1 MIATNVRAG
10 TVRRRSRQAGLTL
23 VELLVAVTLGLL
35 VTLAAVASLLIGRQG
50 FTSVDQSS
58 QLRENARFA
67 ASLIQRIVIQAGYES
82 HRDGTVASAW
92 RYFCSGS
99 GQPCGDINGDKNPGI
114 VGFDNAL
121 IPPSGMTL
129 PTGLVSGN
137 RTSGCGSVTDTS
149 CLNGDDILVVRYWG
163 DSRAGAATGDGSM
176 INCSGANELD
186 GTVPAYSIFHIQRS
200 ASGEPTLAC
209 TYRDSTGAWQGPV
222 PLMQGVEG
230 FQVLYGVDGVTPGA
244 APPSATAS
252 SSSFNNVPD
261 RYLRAFQL
269 TVAGDANATMDNWRH
284 VRSVH
289 IGLLLRGDPGS
300 AVDRAASGGSY
311 DVLGPGLTVSGDVGS
326 SLNAPADGRLRQSM
340 VFTVHLRNP
349 QYVMPP
355 TWSP

>member
-1 MIATNVRAG
+1 MKAIRASSSSSHC
-10 TVRRRSRQAGLTL
+10 RSHQAGLTL

-35 VTLAAVASLLIGRQG
+35 VTLAAVAALLIGRQG

-99 GQPCGDINGDKNPGI
+99 GQPCGDINGDRNPGI

-121 IPPSGMTL
+121 VGSLTL

-163 DSRAGAATGDGSM
+163 DSRAGAAAGDGSM

-186 GTVPAYSIFHIQRS
+186 GTVPAYSIFHVARG

-209 TYRDSTGAWQGPV
+209 TYRDATGNWQTV

-230 FQVLYGVDGVTPGA
+230 FQVLYGVDNVTPTT
-244 APPSATAS
+244 APPSGETGLDG
-252 SSSFNNVPD
+252 VPD
-261 RYLRAFQL
+261 RYLRASQL
-269 TVAGDANATMDNWRH
+269 TVSGNTNATMDNWRR
-284 VRSVH
+284 VRSVR

-300 AVDRAASGGSY
+300 AVDRAASGRSY

-326 SLNAPADGRLRQSM
+326 NLTVPADGRLRQPM
-340 VFTVHLRNP
+340 VFTVHLRNR
-349 QYVMPP
+349 QYVTPP
-355 TWSP
+355 TWNP

>member
-1 MIATNVRAG
+1 MRTVIAASAPVRH
-10 TVRRRSRQAGLTL
+10 RSRQSGLTL

-82 HRDGTVASAW
+82 HRDGTVASTW

-114 VGFDNAL
+114 VGYDNAL
-121 IPPSGMTL
+121 IPDTGMTL
-129 PTGLVSGN
+129 PAGLVSSN
-137 RTSGCGSVTDTS
+137 RSTACGTVTDTS
-149 CLNGDDILVVRYWG
+149 CLNGSDILVVRYWG
-163 DSRAGAATGDGSM
+163 DSRAGAAAGDGSM
-176 INCSGANELD
+176 INCGGAPEVD
-186 GTVPAYSIFHIQRS
+186 GTVPAYSIFHIKRS

-209 TYRDSTGAWQGPV
+209 SYRDSTGTWQTV

-230 FQVLYGVDGVTPGA
+230 FQVLYGVYNVSPGA
-244 APPSATAS
+244 APPAAGSAS
-252 SSSFNNVPD
+252 SVDVPN
-261 RYLRAFQL
+261 RYLRATQL

-300 AVDRAASGGSY
+300 AVDRAGTAQTYS
-311 DVLGPGLTVSGDVGS
+311 VPGPGLTDTNDVGS
-326 SLNAPADGRLRQSM
+326 SLTVPPPGDGRLRQSM

-355 TWSP
+355 TWNP

>member
-1 MIATNVRAG
+1 MKTPRASSG
-10 TVRRRSRQAGLTL
+10 TRRGLSHQAGLTL

-35 VTLAAVASLLIGRQG
+35 VTLAAVAALLIGRQG

-99 GQPCGDINGDKNPGI
+99 GQPCGDINGDRNPGI
-114 VGFDNAL
+114 VGYDNAL
-121 IPPSGMTL
+121 VGSLTL

-137 RTSGCGSVTDTS
+137 RTSGCGAVTDTS

-163 DSRAGAATGDGSM
+163 DSRAGAAVGDGSM

-186 GTVPAYSIFHIQRS
+186 GTVPAYSIFHVARS

-209 TYRDSTGAWQGPV
+209 TYRDVTGTWQTV

-230 FQVLYGVDGVTPGA
+230 FQVLYGVDNVTPA
-244 APPSATAS
+244 TAPPSGETGLDG
-252 SSSFNNVPD
+252 VPD
-261 RYLRAFQL
+261 RYLRASQL
-269 TVAGDANATMDNWRH
+269 TVSGNTNATMDNWRR
-284 VRSVH
+284 VRSVR

-300 AVDRAASGGSY
+300 AVDRAASARSY
-311 DVLGPGLTVSGDVGS
+311 EVLGPGLAVSGDVGS
-326 SLNAPADGRLRQSM
+326 SLAVPADGRLRQPM
-340 VFTVHLRNP
+340 VFTVHLRNR
-349 QYVMPP
+349 QYVTPP
-355 TWSP
+355 TWNP

>member
-1 MIATNVRAG
+1 MSTTRAVLATA
-10 TVRRRSRQAGLTL
+10 RRPSRQAGLTL

-114 VGFDNAL
+114 VGFDNAVV
-121 IPPSGMTL
+121 SGVTL
-129 PTGLVSGN
+129 PTGLVNDN
-137 RTSGCGSVTDTS
+137 RSSGCSGITDTS
-149 CLNGDDILVVRYWG
+149 CVNGDDILVVRYWG

-230 FQVLYGVDGVTPGA
+230 FQVLYGVDNVTPTA
-244 APPSATAS
+244 APPAGETGLDG
-252 SSSFNNVPD
+252 VPD
-261 RYLRAFQL
+261 RYLRASQL
-269 TVAGDANATMDNWRH
+269 TVSGNANATMDNWRR

-300 AVDRAASGGSY
+300 AIDRAGTAQAY
-311 DVLGPGLTVSGDVGS
+311 DVLGPGLTDVTNDTLS
-326 SLNAPADGRLRQSM
+326 RLTVPADGRLRQSM
-340 VFTVHLRNP
+340 VFTVHLRNR
-349 QYVMPP
+349 QYVTPP

>member
-1 MIATNVRAG
+1 MKAVNVNSPDSG
-10 TVRRRSRQAGLTL
+10 RRPSRQAGLTL

-35 VTLAAVASLLIGRQG
+35 VTLAAVAALLIGRQG

-99 GQPCGDINGDKNPGI
+99 GLPCGDVNGDRNPGI
-114 VGFDNAL
+114 VGYDNAL
-121 IPPSGMTL
+121 VGSLTL

-137 RTSGCGSVTDTS
+137 RTSGCGTVTDTS

-163 DSRAGAATGDGSM
+163 DSRAGAAAGDGSM

-186 GTVPAYSIFHIQRS
+186 GTVPAYSIFHVARS
-200 ASGEPTLAC
+200 ASGEPTLTC
-209 TYRDSTGAWQGPV
+209 TYRDSTGAWQTV

-230 FQVLYGVDGVTPGA
+230 FQVLYGVDNVTPGA
-244 APPSATAS
+244 APPSGETGLDG
-252 SSSFNNVPD
+252 VPD
-261 RYLRAFQL
+261 RYLRASQL
-269 TVAGDANATMDNWRH
+269 TVTGNTNATMDNWRR
-284 VRSVH
+284 VRSVRV
-289 IGLLLRGDPGS
+289 GLLLRGDLNS
-300 AVDRAASGGSY
+300 AVDRAASGRTY
-311 DVLGPGLTVSGDVGS
+311 DVLGPGMTDATNDVGS
-326 SLNAPADGRLRQSM
+326 SLTVPADGRLRQSL
-340 VFTVHLRNP
+340 VFTVHLRNR

-355 TWSP
+355 TWNP

>member
-1 MIATNVRAG
+1 MS
-10 TVRRRSRQAGLTL
+10 RRFASSASRGCRSSQAGLTL

-35 VTLAAVASLLIGRQG
+35 VTLAAVAALLIGRQG

-82 HRDGTVASAW
+82 HRDGTVASSW

-99 GQPCGDINGDKNPGI
+99 GQPCGDVNGDRNPGI
-114 VGFDNAL
+114 VGYDNAL
-121 IPPSGMTL
+121 VGSLTL

-149 CLNGDDILVVRYWG
+149 CLNGDDILAVRYWG

-186 GTVPAYSIFHIQRS
+186 GVVPAYSIFHVARS

-209 TYRDSTGAWQGPV
+209 TYRDSTGAWQTV

-230 FQVLYGVDGVTPGA
+230 FQVLYGVDNVTPTS
-244 APPSATAS
+244 APPSGETGLDG
-252 SSSFNNVPD
+252 VPD
-261 RYLRAFQL
+261 RYLRASQL
-269 TVAGDANATMDNWRH
+269 TVTGNTNATMDNWRR
-284 VRSVH
+284 VRSVR

-300 AVDRAASGGSY
+300 AVDRAASGRSY
-311 DVLGPGLTVSGDVGS
+311 DVLGPGLIDATNDVGS
-326 SLNAPADGRLRQSM
+326 RLTVPADGRLRQSL
-340 VFTVHLRNP
+340 VFTVHLRNR
-349 QYVMPP
+349 QYVTPP
-355 TWSP
+355 TWNP

>member
-1 MIATNVRAG
+1 MNAIRTSSS
-10 TVRRRSRQAGLTL
+10 TSLCRSRQAGLTL

-35 VTLAAVASLLIGRQG
+35 VTLAAVAALLIGRQG

-82 HRDGTVASAW
+82 HRDGTAASAW

-99 GQPCGDINGDKNPGI
+99 GQPCGDIDGDRNPGI

-121 IPPSGMTL
+121 VGSLTL

-163 DSRAGAATGDGSM
+163 DSRAGATTGDGSM

-186 GTVPAYSIFHIQRS
+186 GTVPAYSIFHVARS

-209 TYRDSTGAWQGPV
+209 TYRDATGAWQTV

-230 FQVLYGVDGVTPGA
+230 FQVLYGVDNVTPTT
-244 APPSATAS
+244 APPSGETGLDG
-252 SSSFNNVPD
+252 VPD
-261 RYLRAFQL
+261 RYLRASQL
-269 TVAGDANATMDNWRH
+269 TVSGNTNATMDNWRR
-284 VRSVH
+284 VRSVRV
-289 IGLLLRGDPGS
+289 GLLLRGDPGS
-300 AVDRAASGGSY
+300 AVDRAASGRSY

-326 SLNAPADGRLRQSM
+326 SLTVPADGRLRQPM
-340 VFTVHLRNP
+340 VFTVHLRNR
-349 QYVMPP
+349 QYVTPP

>member
-1 MIATNVRAG
+1 MKTPFVSSSTG
-10 TVRRRSRQAGLTL
+10 RRWSRQAGLTL

-35 VTLAAVASLLIGRQG
+35 VTLAAVAALLIGRQG

-99 GQPCGDINGDKNPGI
+99 GQPCGDINGDRNPGI
-114 VGFDNAL
+114 VGYDNAL
-121 IPPSGMTL
+121 IPATGMTL

-137 RTSGCGSVTDTS
+137 RSSGCSGVTDTS

-163 DSRAGAATGDGSM
+163 DSRAGAAAGDGSM

-186 GTVPAYSIFHIQRS
+186 GDVPAYSIFHVARS

-209 TYRDSTGAWQGPV
+209 TYRDVTGTWQTV

-230 FQVLYGVDGVTPGA
+230 FQVLYGVDNVTPAA
-244 APPSATAS
+244 APPSGETGLDG
-252 SSSFNNVPD
+252 VPD
-261 RYLRAFQL
+261 RYLRASQL
-269 TVAGDANATMDNWRH
+269 TVTGNTNATMDNWRR
-284 VRSVH
+284 VRSVR

-300 AVDRAASGGSY
+300 AVDRAASGRSY
-311 DVLGPGLTVSGDVGS
+311 DVLGPGLTDVTNDTLS
-326 SLNAPADGRLRQSM
+326 RLTVPADGRLRQSM
-340 VFTVHLRNP
+340 VFTVHLRNR
-349 QYVMPP
+349 QYVTPP
-355 TWSP
+355 TWNP

>member
-1 MIATNVRAG
+1 MKTLRASSSTG
-10 TVRRRSRQAGLTL
+10 HGRSRQAGLTL

-35 VTLAAVASLLIGRQG
+35 VTLAAVAALLIGRQG

-99 GQPCGDINGDKNPGI
+99 GQPCGDINGDRNPGI

-121 IPPSGMTL
+121 VGSLTL
-129 PTGLVSGN
+129 PTGLVSDN
-137 RTSGCGSVTDTS
+137 RTSLCGSVTDTS
-149 CLNGDDILVVRYWG
+149 CLNGDDILAVRYWG
-163 DSRAGAATGDGSM
+163 DSRAGAAAGDGSM

-186 GTVPAYSIFHIQRS
+186 GTVPAYSIFHVARS

-209 TYRDSTGAWQGPV
+209 TYRDATGAWQTV

-230 FQVLYGVDGVTPGA
+230 FQVLYGVDNVTETT
-244 APPSATAS
+244 APPSGETGLDG
-252 SSSFNNVPD
+252 VPD
-261 RYLRAFQL
+261 RYLRASQL
-269 TVAGDANATMDNWRH
+269 TVSGNTNATMDNWRR
-284 VRSVH
+284 VRSVR

-300 AVDRAASGGSY
+300 AVDRAASGRSY
-311 DVLGPGLTVSGDVGS
+311 DVLGPGLTVGSDVGS
-326 SLNAPADGRLRQSM
+326 SLDVLADGRLRQSL
-340 VFTVHLRNP
+340 VFTVHLRNR
-349 QYVMPP
+349 QYVTPP
-355 TWSP
+355 TWNP

>member
-1 MIATNVRAG
+1 MRTLGVTSGIG
-10 TVRRRSRQAGLTL
+10 RRRSGQTGLTL
-23 VELLVAVTLGLL
+23 VELLVAITLGLL
-35 VTLAAVASLLIGRQG
+35 VTLAAVAALLIGRQG

-67 ASLIQRIVIQAGYES
+67 ASLMQRIVIQAGYES

-99 GQPCGDINGDKNPGI
+99 GQPCGDINGDQNPGI
-114 VGFDNAL
+114 IGFDNAVV
-121 IPPSGMTL
+121 SGVTL

-137 RTSGCGSVTDTS
+137 RSSGCSGITDTS
-149 CLNGDDILVVRYWG
+149 CVNGDDILVVRYWG
-163 DSRAGAATGDGSM
+163 DSRAGAAVGDGSM

-186 GTVPAYSIFHIQRS
+186 GTVPAYSIFHVARG

-209 TYRDSTGAWQGPV
+209 TYRDSTGAWQTV

-230 FQVLYGVDGVTPGA
+230 FQVLYGVDNVTPTA
-244 APPSATAS
+244 APPAGETGLDG
-252 SSSFNNVPD
+252 VPD
-261 RYLRAFQL
+261 RYLRASQL
-269 TVAGDANATMDNWRH
+269 TVTGNTNATMDNWRR

-300 AVDRAASGGSY
+300 AVDRAGTAQTYSIP
-311 DVLGPGLTVSGDVGS
+311 GPGLTNTSDVGS
-326 SLNAPADGRLRQSM
+326 SLIVPADGRLRQTM

-349 QYVMPP
+349 QYVTPP

>member
-1 MIATNVRAG
+1 MKAIRASSSSSHG
-10 TVRRRSRQAGLTL
+10 RSRQAGLTL

-35 VTLAAVASLLIGRQG
+35 VTLAAVAALLIGRQG

-99 GQPCGDINGDKNPGI
+99 GQPCGDINGDRNPGI

-121 IPPSGMTL
+121 VGSLTL

-163 DSRAGAATGDGSM
+163 DSRAGAAAGDGSM

-186 GTVPAYSIFHIQRS
+186 GTVPAYSIFHVARS

-209 TYRDSTGAWQGPV
+209 TYRDATGAWQTV

-230 FQVLYGVDGVTPGA
+230 FQVLYGVDNVTPTT
-244 APPSATAS
+244 APPSGETGLDG
-252 SSSFNNVPD
+252 VPD
-261 RYLRAFQL
+261 RYLRASQL
-269 TVAGDANATMDNWRH
+269 TVSGNTNATMDNWRR
-284 VRSVH
+284 VRSVR

-300 AVDRAASGGSY
+300 AVDRAASGRSY

-326 SLNAPADGRLRQSM
+326 NLTVPADGRLRQPM
-340 VFTVHLRNP
+340 VFTVHLRNR
-349 QYVMPP
+349 QYVTPP
-355 TWSP
+355 TWNP

>member
-1 MIATNVRAG
+1 MSTTRAVLI
-10 TVRRRSRQAGLTL
+10 TARHPARQAGLTL

-35 VTLAAVASLLIGRQG
+35 VTLAAIASLLIGRQG

-67 ASLIQRIVIQAGYES
+67 ASLIQRIVIQAGFES
-82 HRDGTVASAW
+82 HRDGTVTSAW
-92 RYFCSGS
+92 RYFCSGA
-99 GQPCGDINGDKNPGI
+99 GQSCGDINGDKNPGI

-121 IPPSGMTL
+121 VGTLTL
-129 PTGLVSGN
+129 PSGLVSGN

-163 DSRAGAATGDGSM
+163 DSRAGAAAGDGSM

-186 GTVPAYSIFHIQRS
+186 GTVPAYSIFHVARG

-209 TYRDSTGAWQGPV
+209 TYRDSTGAWRGPV

-230 FQVLYGVDGVTPGA
+230 FQVLYGVDNVTPTS
-244 APPSATAS
+244 APPAGETGLDG
-252 SSSFNNVPD
+252 VPE
-261 RYLRAFQL
+261 RYLRASEL
-269 TVAGDANATMDNWRH
+269 TVSGNANATMDNWRR

-300 AVDRAASGGSY
+300 AVDRAASGRNY
-311 DVLGPGLTVSGDVGS
+311 DVLGPGLTNS
-326 SLNAPADGRLRQSM
+326 SDAGANLTIPADGRLRQSM
-340 VFTVHLRNP
+340 VFTVHLRNR
-349 QYVMPP
+349 QYVTPP
-355 TWSP
+355 TWNP

>member
-1 MIATNVRAG
+1 MSSFRTPAG
-10 TVRRRSRQAGLTL
+10 RVNGRHRQAGLTL

-99 GQPCGDINGDKNPGI
+99 GQTCGDINGDKNPGI
-114 VGFDNAL
+114 IGFDNAVV
-121 IPPSGMTL
+121 SGVTL

-137 RTSGCGSVTDTS
+137 RSSGCSGITDTS
-149 CLNGDDILVVRYWG
+149 CVNGSDILVVRYWG
-163 DSRAGAATGDGSM
+163 DSRAGATVGDGSM

-209 TYRDSTGAWQGPV
+209 TYRDSTGAWQTVPV
-222 PLMQGVEG
+222 MQGVEG
-230 FQVLYGVDGVTPGA
+230 FQVLYGVDNVSPTA
-244 APPSATAS
+244 APPAGETGLDG
-252 SSSFNNVPD
+252 VPD
-261 RYLRAFQL
+261 RYLRASQL
-269 TVAGDANATMDNWRH
+269 TVTGNTNATMDNWRR

-300 AVDRAASGGSY
+300 AVDRAASGRFY
-311 DVLGPGLTVSGDVGS
+311 DVLGPGLTDTDTTHDPLARLTV
-326 SLNAPADGRLRQSM
+326 PADGRLRQSM
-340 VFTVHLRNP
+340 IFTVHLRNR

-355 TWSP
+355 TWNP